1 MFQNSKVGFPRE
13 LTRIEVLLE
22 QEEAEVEKPI
32 QWMHLLTLPMTLANV

>member
-32 QWMHLLTLPMTLANV
+32 QWMHPTHSTNDPS